1 MQTPVVMLV
10 GFIALAWAVAVLWIR
25 WLLLLR
31 KPSRTARIDP

>member
-1 MQTPVVMLV
+1 MQTPVVMLA

-25 WLLLLR
+25 WLLLQ